1 MSCLNQDAGPSAPA
15 AEEVPVELFT
25 GADPNGCDPADAD
38 PMGVT
43 LMMLIP
49 MGVTLMMLTPMGVI
63 RPELIPMGVLSILL
77 TRMRKRRRKS
87 P

>member
-1 MSCLNQDAGPSAPA
+1 MGRSKKGGSPPREESAR
-15 AEEVPVELFT
+15 V
-25 GADPNGCDPADAD
+25 D

-49 MGVTLMMLTPMGVI
+49 MGAI
-63 RPELIPMGVLSILL
+63 RSELIPMGVLFVLL